1 MMMMMMLRLVPVSV
15 LPSVVAWLAIEV
27 TGLVGELLTQGQLL
41 PFLTNNPTKTRLL
54 PPPGE

>member
-1 MMMMMMLRLVPVSV
+1 MSV
-15 LPSVVAWLAIEV
+15 LLAVVAWLAIEV